1 MPSEAN
7 ERSQRA
13 RIAAL
18 TRVAQ
23 EPSGTAM
30 TDKARRS
37 FRQSFYDATDPELSE
52 ADRQR
57 QADAAYRLH
66 MTRISHRATLAR
78 KHRAEAMREWRAAIP
93 AEAEAE
99 AEDTGTAA
107 S

>member
-1 MPSEAN
+1 MSSDAT

-18 TRVAQ
+18 SRVAQ

-30 TDKARRS
+30 TEKARS
-37 FRQSFYDATDPELSE
+37 TFRQSFYDATDPGLPE
-52 ADRQR
+52 AERQR

-66 MTRISHRATLAR
+66 MTRISHKAALAR
-78 KHRAEAMREWRAAIP
+78 KHRAEAMREWRAATA
-93 AEAEAE
+93 AEAELA
-99 AEDTGTAA
+99 GTDAVA